1 MNNASVVGMTSASK
15 KRTLGEITKPNASGS
30 GGHNKAVGQP
40 QDPNMLWIEKYAP
53 NTIEELVINKKKV
66 KEFIDIAE
74 DDTGG
79 GFLVL

>member
-1 MNNASVVGMTSASK
+1 MNNASVVGMTGASK
-15 KRTLGEITKPNASGS
+15 KRTLGEITKSNASGS
-30 GGHNKAVGQP
+30 GGQNKAAGQP
-40 QDPNMLWIEKYAP
+40 QDPNTRWIEKDAP

-74 DDTGG
+74 DNTGG